1 MARKKKPGGR
11 LSHGPFTFADL
22 EAAIRR
28 DDWQEA
34 NHGDHPNYKHPTKPG
49 KVQLDKKW
57 TGVKKGS
64 VVFKSV
70 ARQAGLTQKQLLEL
84 LNA

>member
-1 MARKKKPGGR
+1 VVRKKKPSGR

-22 EAAIRR
+22 EQAIMN
-28 DDWQEA
+28 DDWLEA
-34 NHGDHPNYKHPTKPG
+34 DHGDHPNYKHPTKSG

>member
-1 MARKKKPGGR
+1 MK
-11 LSHGPFTFADL
+11 DDWL
-22 EAAIRR
+22 EA
-28 DDWQEA
+28 D
-34 NHGDHPNYKHPTKPG
+34 HGDHPNYKHPAKSG

-70 ARQAGLTQKQLLEL
+70 ARQAGLTQKQFLEL